1 MLEHTGL
8 NKLEGFGPIYVINME
23 RSKDRKE
30 YIEKHFE
37 EYGILEYDFVK
48 GIDGS
53 KEDLTQLINNLD
65 QLPVSKN
72 EISCGMSHLKA
83 IGHWLENSDSEYAII
98 MEDDVSLETVNN
110 WNFTWKDFFQAVD
123 QKYDILQLAIT
134 NNFTIN
140 NRLHLRETL
149 DWCAAVYLI
158 KREFAEK
165 LVKKYKVNEKYTF
178 SANRRFSVPE
188 GVVYTDSLCYSIPLF
203 TYTNQFES
211 SLNQNHVDTIHAN
224 SRNQTLVYWQKN
236 SMFKL
241 DLI

>member
-23 RSKDRKE
+23 RSTDRKE

-37 EYGILEYDFVK
+37 QYGISEYNFVN

-53 KEDLTQLINNLD
+53 KEDLNELINNLD
-65 QLPVSKN
+65 KLTVSKN

-83 IGHWLENSDSEYAII
+83 IGQWLETSDSEYAII
-98 MEDDVSLETVNN
+98 MEDDVSLETIDS
-110 WNFTWKDFFQAVD
+110 WDFTWKDFFQAVD
-123 QKYDILQLAIT
+123 KKYDILQLAIT
-134 NNFTIN
+134 NNFTTN
-140 NRLHLRETL
+140 NRLHLREFL

-158 KREFAEK
+158 KRPYAEK
-165 LVKKYKVNEKYTF
+165 LVNKYKMGEKYTF
-178 SANRRFSVPE
+178 SPNRFYSVPE
-188 GVVYTDSLCYSIPLF
+188 GIIYTGSICYSIPLF

-211 SLNQNHVDTIHAN
+211 ALNQAHVDTIHAN
-224 SRNQTLVYWQKN
+224 SRNQTLQYWQNN